1 MGRVFPLNFTF
12 SDSDQSHFTQLHT
25 NTLSMATGQLTPG
38 RRSWANVVRNKS
50 ITLFEEHGYEEARRA
65 RQAETILTRALN
77 PNAVIF
83 DFGTNLPSKSIA
95 YQTIKQLG
103 TVLGAR
109 TISRSRNP
117 RSLLIETRFD
127 DDNARDKALTD
138 GVTYDG
144 ITYRATRAL
153 SADAEITKVNFSHL
167 PFLSQEVI
175 EQVLRNAMGA
185 YGRVCQIRLYVE
197 PESETFEGEATV
209 ILDTST
215 PSGAIMSDDKPF
227 YRPLTRLIPIEAWDD
242 VFPASWK
249 NAPPLCR
256 YCNTE
261 GHRKMEC
268 PKLQELTCFHCHQ
281 KGHFR
286 RHCPV
291 VQRERQVAIVD
302 SLTDSQLLDTY
313 PTTASAVADDHD
325 SEMTTSA
332 HSSIIDDIGSNP
344 TNDQHT
350 DTVSQPDVEDQH
362 MTNTNLAQD
371 FSTPTT
377 GNPDTRMIIDNTPQQ
392 DNDYRMTDNNDRTIA
407 HDQHQHTPAP
417 KKPKFDTA
425 SSTRVTRN
433 MSQQRLQSQQSARE
447 SPDPQH
453 HQ

>member
-1 MGRVFPLNFTF
+1 
-12 SDSDQSHFTQLHT
+12 
-25 NTLSMATGQLTPG
+25 MATGQLPPG

-50 ITLFEEHGYEEARRA
+50 ITLFEEQGYEEARRA

-83 DFGTNLPSKSIA
+83 DFGTNLPSKAIA

-103 TVLGAR
+103 TILGAR

-117 RSLLIETRFD
+117 RSLLIETRFE

-144 ITYRATRAL
+144 VTYRATRAL

-167 PFLSQEVI
+167 PFLAQDVI
-175 EQVLRNAMGA
+175 EQVLKNAMSA

-215 PSGAIMSDDKPF
+215 PSGAMLSDDKPY
-227 YRPLTRLIPIEAWDD
+227 YRPLTRLIPIEVWDD

-256 YCNTE
+256 YCNTQ

-291 VQRERQVAIVD
+291 VYRERQAAMVD

-313 PTTASAVADDHD
+313 PTTASAVDDDHD
-325 SEMTTSA
+325 SEMTTTA
-332 HSSIIDDIGSNP
+332 PSSIIDDNRSNS

-350 DTVSQPDVEDQH
+350 DTASQPDVEDQH
-362 MTNTNLAQD
+362 KKSTNVTKDSSN
-371 FSTPTT
+371 PTT
-377 GNPDTRMIIDNTPQQ
+377 DNADNRMIIDTTPQH
-392 DNDYRMTDNNDRTIA
+392 DNDHRMNDNNDPIID
-407 HDQHQHTPAP
+407 HDQHQHTPTP
-417 KKPKFDTA
+417 KKPKLDTA

-433 MSQQRLQSQQSARE
+433 MSQQRLQQSAGE